1 MKLTDI
7 ILREGVEKRMINYL
21 DDLHSN
27 RRTISVTDFMKEFG
41 VDKQEAIDFIHK
53 WNVSKVDRS
62 VMEDGH
68 GDGYEEGNIK
78 LMGDI
83 ILPIGKEM
91 VLQAEEDKYNRGLL
105 VTNNEDKSYD
115 VAYWADKFEPY
126 PIEVEIDGKSVAK
139 EAKVIKLLF
148 HPEMDEALTIGGKKV
163 KTIHKHNSN
172 DPKDHEIEYE
182 DGTKEPYL
190 KHIRKE
196 SRSLSE
202 PSEELEKVIDSG
214 IRISGDM
221 DNIKDVMYYV
231 HNNWMG
237 GDISA
242 EEAMKKISKYI
253 R

>member
-148 HPEMDEALTIGGKKV
+148 HPEMDEG
-163 KTIHKHNSN
+163 
-172 DPKDHEIEYE
+172 
-182 DGTKEPYL
+182 
-190 KHIRKE
+190 
-196 SRSLSE
+196 RSLSE
-202 PSEELEKVIDSG
+202 PSDEMEKVIDSG

-242 EEAMKKISKYI
+242 EEAS

>member
-1 MKLTDI
+1 MKL
-7 ILREGVEKRMINYL
+7 
-21 DDLHSN
+21 
-27 RRTISVTDFMKEFG
+27 
-41 VDKQEAIDFIHK
+41 
-53 WNVSKVDRS
+53 SKVIL
-62 VMEDGH
+62 EE
-68 GDGYEEGNIK
+68 YEEGNIK

-83 ILPIGKEM
+83 ILPIDKEM

-105 VTNNEDKSYD
+105 VTNNKDKSYD

-148 HPEMDEALTIGGKKV
+148 HPEMNEG
-163 KTIHKHNSN
+163 
-172 DPKDHEIEYE
+172 
-182 DGTKEPYL
+182 
-190 KHIRKE
+190 
-196 SRSLSE
+196 RSLSE
-202 PSEELEKVIDSG
+202 PSDEMEKVIDSG

>member
-7 ILREGVEKRMINYL
+7 ILREGVEKRMINFL
-21 DDLHSN
+21 DDMHRN
-27 RRTISVTDFMKEFG
+27 KQTISVAAFMKEFG

-68 GDGYEEGNIK
+68 GDDYEEGNIK

-83 ILPIGKEM
+83 ILPIDKEM

-105 VTNNEDKSYD
+105 VTNNKDKSYD

-148 HPEMDEALTIGGKKV
+148 HPEMNEG
-163 KTIHKHNSN
+163 
-172 DPKDHEIEYE
+172 
-182 DGTKEPYL
+182 
-190 KHIRKE
+190 
-196 SRSLSE
+196 RSLSE
-202 PSEELEKVIDSG
+202 PSDEMEKVIDSG

>member
-7 ILREGVEKRMINYL
+7 ILREGVEKRMINFL
-21 DDLHSN
+21 DDMHRN
-27 RRTISVTDFMKEFG
+27 KQTISVAAFMKEFG

-105 VTNNEDKSYD
+105 VTNNKDKSYD
-115 VAYWADKFEPY
+115 IAYWADKFEPY

-148 HPEMDEALTIGGKKV
+148 HPEMDEEKGEFKKRD
-163 KTIHKHNSN
+163 KN
-172 DPKDHEIEYE
+172 E
-182 DGTKEPYL
+182 G
-190 KHIRKE
+190 
-196 SRSLSE
+196 RSLSE
-202 PSEELEKVIDSG
+202 PSDEMEKVIDSG

>member
-21 DDLHSN
+21 DDLDSN

-148 HPEMDEALTIGGKKV
+148 HPEMDEG
-163 KTIHKHNSN
+163 
-172 DPKDHEIEYE
+172 
-182 DGTKEPYL
+182 
-190 KHIRKE
+190 
-196 SRSLSE
+196 RSLSE
-202 PSEELEKVIDSG
+202 PSDEMEKVIDSG